1 VHTTSFVE
9 QIHNVLLPNALMIG
23 VDYDLFW
30 TLNPKSIKPFIR
42 AFELKQEHENQIAW
56 LQGMYI
62 RLAIIS
68 AFNKEAKYPSKPLTN
83 KQATPKLSPA
93 EEIKQKMFRQMQ
105 IINSRFDKGEEHG

>member
-1 VHTTSFVE
+1 
-9 QIHNVLLPNALMIG
+9 MIG

-30 TLNPKSIKPFIR
+30 TLNPKSMKPFVK

-68 AFNKEAKYPSKPLTN
+68 AFNKESKYPNKPLTDE
-83 KQATPKLSPA
+83 KKKAKPKLSPA

-105 IINSRFDKGEEHG
+105 IINSRFEKGEENG

>member
-1 VHTTSFVE
+1 
-9 QIHNVLLPNALMIG
+9 MIG

-30 TLNPKSIKPFIR
+30 TLNPKSMKPFVK
-42 AFELKQEHENQIAW
+42 AFELKQQHENQIAW

-68 AFNKEAKYPSKPLTN
+68 AFNKESKYPNKPLTDE
-83 KQATPKLSPA
+83 KKKAKPKLSPA

-105 IINSRFDKGEEHG
+105 IINSRFEKGEENG